1 MIVVAD
7 TSPLNY
13 LVLIDHI
20 DILAQLYQRV
30 FIPLAVQR
38 ELQHAKTPR
47 TVREWVTNPPDWL
60 EVRAF
65 KLARDPSLSDL
76 DQGEAEAIALAKE
89 ISADQIIMDERFGR
103 QIAESRGLQVIGT
116 LGVLREAS
124 QRGLLN
130 FPDAIKLLQMNG
142 FHVAQRI
149 VDKMLAG
156 S

>member
-38 ELQHAKTPR
+38 ELQHEKTPR
-47 TVREWVTNPPDWL
+47 TVREWVTNSPDWL

-76 DQGEAEAIALAKE
+76 DQCEAEAIALAKD

-142 FHVAQRI
+142 FHVAQPI